1 MTVYLDREA
10 WSILTLYV
18 GVISVD
24 KVTGGFTDYVW
35 TPLILQV
42 RRMTHFL
49 DQRTTLKS
57 NCVNVKH
64 HAIRIREIMM

>member
-1 MTVYLDREA
+1 MTFYFNREA
-10 WSILTLYV
+10 WSMLTLYV
-18 GVISVD
+18 GVISVV

-57 NCVNVKH
+57 NCVKVKH
-64 HAIRIREIMM
+64 HAISIHGDMV